1 MMLNETEY
9 CIAMLG
15 SDSHKTFK
23 EYLFE
28 CYQNGDSVKEIAK
41 VINKSKTTVYRYIQ
55 VFQDKIRY
63 PVLKAEIKIALFYGD
78 FKSFVENLSY
88 KDICLIRR
96 KFGLYGSNKEAKIKA
111 ILEYFKVFSVLGLYP
126 ENLTKH
132 EIKIAFRNKA
142 KQTHPDLNKNS
153 DKFGKEFQA
162 VHQAYSTLV
171 RIYA

>member
-9 CIAMLG
+9 CMARLG
-15 SDSHKTFK
+15 SNSHKTFK

-28 CYQNGDSVKEIAK
+28 YYLNGDSVKEIAK
-41 VINKSKTTVYRYIQ
+41 VVNKSVSTVYRYIQ

-63 PVLKAEIKIALFYGD
+63 PILKSEIKIALHYGD

-88 KDICLIRR
+88 KDISLIRR
-96 KFGLYGSNKEAKIKA
+96 RFGLYGSNKESKVKA
-111 ILEYFKVFSVLGLYP
+111 ILEHFKIFSVLGLYP

-132 EIKIAFRNKA
+132 DIKIAFRNKA

-162 VHQAYSTLV
+162 IHQAYSTLV
-171 RIYA
+171 KIYA